1 MSGSRT
7 RLILVRHGR
16 TAWNQQA
23 RFQGQTDV
31 PLDAVGRE
39 QSRRVAE
46 RLAADVLYA
55 SDLQRARAS
64 AEIIARPLGLP
75 ARASPTLRERSYG
88 RWESLTP
95 PEVKERF
102 PESWEEWRAQ
112 PDTHRP
118 PGGEQM
124 SEMTARV
131 AAQLEALLAR
141 HAGCRVLVVS
151 HGGPIKSALM
161 HFLGL
166 PMSHRRRFEV
176 HNASFS
182 VLSFGGGR
190 PVLEALNDTCHL
202 SAPSDEWEA

>member
-1 MSGSRT
+1 MSASRT

-16 TAWNQQA
+16 TAWNQRA

-31 PLDAVGRE
+31 TLDAVGRE
-39 QSRRVAE
+39 QSHRVAE
-46 RLAADVLYA
+46 RLAADVLYS

-64 AEIIARPLGLP
+64 AEIIAQPLGLP
-75 ARASPTLRERSYG
+75 VRACPALRERCYG
-88 RWESLTP
+88 RWEGLTP
-95 PEVKERF
+95 EEVEERF
-102 PESWEEWRAQ
+102 PDSWAEWRAQ

-118 PGGEQM
+118 QGGEQM

-131 AAQLEALLAR
+131 AASLEALLAR
-141 HAGCRVLVVS
+141 HAGSRVLVVS

-166 PMSHRRRFEV
+166 PVSHRRSFEV

-182 VLSFGGGR
+182 VLCVGGER
-190 PVLEALNDTCHL
+190 PLLETLNDTCHL
-202 SAPSDEWEA
+202 GAPSDEWEA